1 MSLEL
6 RDPGTVLGIYLQQ
19 SRAMCPGLAG
29 TDREE
34 RRRGGGAG
42 GVREVSTEL
51 PHAEHIYHQ

>member
-34 RRRGGGAG
+34 RRRGEGE
-42 GVREVSTEL
+42 VREVSAEL